1 MSEKIKKGLECCA
14 TNDENQCWHCP
25 YVHEPNNS
33 CLSLPKDALAYILE
47 LEEKCEKLDNA
58 LINVLQ
64 RQPTLVERAE
74 KYAREEF
81 AEKLKEKATKIV
93 MTHNNIP
100 VKTDYQISGNDID
113 NLLEEMERE
122 GK

>member
-1 MSEKIKKGLECCA
+1 MSDKIKKGLECCA
-14 TNDENQCWHCP
+14 TNDENQCWLCP

-47 LEEKCEKLDNA
+47 LEAKCRELDNT
-58 LINVLQ
+58 LIDVLR
-64 RQPTLVERAE
+64 RQPALVERSE

-81 AEKLKEKATKIV
+81 AERLKEKAFMV
-93 MTHNNIP
+93 DSEAYNGSFYA
-100 VKTDYQISGNDID
+100 VDADDIN

-122 GK
+122 EK